1 MDGKTELSFEEAWA
15 TIELMDAIEYFERD
29 ATTFWGDVKKRH
41 HEYAAVIPI
50 CKPGQVRDKSYALVF
65 AGGIWAAAKTWY
77 YHDAHGSSVIHKTKE
92 QAKEDIRRR
101 FKSEYK
107 RSANFRKAVNQ
118 FLQGEQQ

>member
-15 TIELMDAIEYFERD
+15 TIELMDAIEYVGRD
-29 ATTFWGDVKKRH
+29 SALHTHK
-41 HEYAAVIPI
+41 EYAAAIPI
-50 CKPGQVRDKSYALVF
+50 YKPGRARINPPNGFTIALYLQ
-65 AGGIWAAAKTWY
+65 GGIWAAAKTWY

-107 RSANFRKAVNQ
+107 RRANFRKAVNQ